1 MTLRHTSPLKQPG
14 QPMRPVED
22 RTYQT
27 REFAHLAGVT
37 ARALHHYDRL
47 GLLKPK
53 RTPAGYR
60 AYSARD
66 FEKLEQIIAL
76 KFIGVPLKK
85 IRFFTTRT
93 AEGLANA
100 LRAQRQ
106 TLEAKR
112 QLLDQAIA
120 AIGEAENVVRAGEG
134 ADPVLY
140 RRIIEVIEMQNNS
153 DEWHKKYDSLVQ
165 AKIERLKSIAP
176 NEMIELR
183 KQWAVLVG
191 DIQQALGEEPGG
203 AKAQELAARWVS
215 LLERLMGGPV
225 DSSMMG
231 SAAAYQTT
239 GGWSPSGT
247 AFADKRVWDFVS
259 KALASRR

>member
-1 MTLRHTSPLKQPG
+1 
-14 QPMRPVED
+14 MRPVEG

-53 RTPAGYR
+53 RTRAGYR

-66 FEKLEQIIAL
+66 FERLEQIIAL

-120 AIGEAENVVRAGEG
+120 AIGEAENVVRAGRS
-134 ADPVLY
+134 ADPTLY
-140 RRIIEVIEMQNNS
+140 RRIIEVIEMQNNT
-153 DEWHKKYDSLVQ
+153 DEWNKKYDSLIQ
-165 AKIERLKSIAP
+165 AKIERLRAIPPS
-176 NEMIELR
+176 EMTELR
-183 KQWAVLVG
+183 QQWTVLVG
-191 DIQQALGEEPGG
+191 DIQQSLGEDPGG
-203 AKAQELAARWVS
+203 AKAQELAARWVN
-215 LLERLMGGPV
+215 LLEHLMGGPV
-225 DSSMMG
+225 DPSMIG

-239 GGWSPSGT
+239 GSWSPSGT
-247 AFADKRVWDFVS
+247 AVADKRVWDFVS
-259 KALASRR
+259 NALASRH

>member
-1 MTLRHTSPLKQPG
+1 
-14 QPMRPVED
+14 MRPVED
-22 RTYQT
+22 RTYRT
-27 REFAHLAGVT
+27 REFAQLAGVT
-37 ARALHHYDRL
+37 ARALYHYDRL

-53 RTPAGYR
+53 RSPAGYR
-60 AYSARD
+60 AYSAGD
-66 FEKLEQIIAL
+66 FERLEQIIAL

-93 AEGLANA
+93 AEGFANA

-106 TLEAKR
+106 TLESKR
-112 QLLDQAIA
+112 HLLDQAIA
-120 AIGEAENVVRAGEG
+120 AIGEAENVIRAGEG
-134 ADPVLY
+134 ADPALY

-153 DEWHKKYDSLVQ
+153 DEWNKKYDSLVQ
-165 AKIERLKSIAP
+165 AKIERLKAISSKD
-176 NEMIELR
+176 MTDLR
-183 KQWAVLVG
+183 KQWTGLVG
-191 DIQQALGEEPGG
+191 DIQQSLGEDPGG
-203 AKAQELAARWVS
+203 AKAQELAARWVR

-225 DSSMMG
+225 DPSMIG
-231 SAAAYQTT
+231 SASAYQTP